1 MILAFIQF
9 LAIIALIIWATL
21 FSMMFLY
28 YAALVLLAIIIMI
41 NIAFTIFYTCVF
53 NRKITPKDKHVK
65 YKEGKITKNEL
76 RKFIVPSD
84 ELFHRYFVNHRC
96 VSITIAIFTFMCTFK
111 CNKAYYS
118 HFYSFGMF
126 KARWTQGKYYRKSMT
141 IFCIVSMVIDALII
155 CLCIASL
162 LNITVYSNML
172 WVTAVEVAVL
182 SLLLIVLGCI
192 ELYMMKEYLKYNER
206 KTTTNVRQKF
216 DVSSANDFLDKDS
229 RQTMM
234 KNLLMNVKTNQ
245 DMFLNNKLDDL
256 LEMFGDRKCKSMIE
270 LGTGWE
276 KEVDPRQVITWPLSP
291 NKKAEY
297 DGEYHFNKDDMIG
310 GYDDNVYADCKAR
323 DPVYEVAV
331 QGDQSQQDF
340 MR

>member
-1 MILAFIQF
+1 M
-9 LAIIALIIWATL
+9 
-21 FSMMFLY
+21 
-28 YAALVLLAIIIMI
+28 
-41 NIAFTIFYTCVF
+41 
-53 NRKITPKDKHVK
+53 
-65 YKEGKITKNEL
+65 
-76 RKFIVPSD
+76 
-84 ELFHRYFVNHRC
+84 NHRC
-96 VSITIAIFTFMCTFK
+96 VSCTIAIFTFMCTFK

-162 LNITVYSNML
+162 LPLAVYSNML

-182 SLLLIVLGCI
+182 SLLLIILGCV

-206 KTTTNVRQKF
+206 KTSVNLRQKF

-229 RQTMM
+229 RQIMM

-256 LEMFGDRKCKSMIE
+256 L
-270 LGTGWE
+270 
-276 KEVDPRQVITWPLSP
+276 
-291 NKKAEY
+291 
-297 DGEYHFNKDDMIG
+297 
-310 GYDDNVYADCKAR
+310 
-323 DPVYEVAV
+323 
-331 QGDQSQQDF
+331 
-340 MR
+340 